1 MSTSRFSI
9 QNRNKQ
15 NIRVLSVCILIFC
28 FLVGCGSKDKEL
40 VDLQFDRETV
50 PLMTGDSI
58 TMLISDSGIIR
69 HKVVTPEWQSFDGSD
84 SYDFFPKGIYYEQFD
99 SLLHKQVTL
108 EADTAWNYTRRKLWR
123 LKGNVLIK
131 NIQNETFKTEEVFWD
146 EKEQKIYSDKF
157 IEINRPQKLVLK
169 GFGFESN
176 QSMTQYRIFR
186 PHDTNIYV
194 EDDQQQKSS
203 AADIE

>member
-1 MSTSRFSI
+1 MFISRFSI
-9 QNRNKQ
+9 HQKNRT
-15 NIRVLSVCILIFC
+15 NIRVLTISILIFC
-28 FLVGCGSKDKEL
+28 FLIGCGSKDKEL
-40 VDLQFDRETV
+40 VDMQFDRETV

-84 SYDFFPKGIYYEQFD
+84 PYDYFPQGIYYEQFD
-99 SLLHKQVTL
+99 SLLNKQVTL
-108 EADTAWNYTRRKLWR
+108 VADTAWNYTRRKLWR
-123 LKGNVLIK
+123 LKGNVFIS

-146 EKEQKIYSDKF
+146 EKEQKIYSDKY
-157 IEINRPQKLVLK
+157 IEINRPQKLILK

-176 QSMTQYRIFR
+176 QNMTQYRIFR

-194 EDDQQQKSS
+194 EENKQKN
-203 AADIE
+203 IE